1 MEKAVGVLDEES
13 DDEEPTLVAKPH
25 CRSRLELGYSLL
37 GRDTKV
43 KTTCTPVP
51 GIVRN
56 LKTWRRLERLEEIAR
71 SVELCHGL
79 LAELEGATKP

>member
-1 MEKAVGVLDEES
+1 MLDKES

-25 CRSRLELGYSLL
+25 CLSRLNLIYSLL
-37 GRDTKV
+37 GGDTKV
-43 KTTCTPVP
+43 KTTCTLVP

-56 LKTWRRLERLEEIAR
+56 LKTWRKLERLEEIAR
-71 SVELCHGL
+71 SEELCHGL